1 MNDISRLTNFIGK
14 ANWLVLI
21 LLELVLLPLAD
32 PAFFWGAAAGGI
44 IVGVNFHLLHKTI
57 QGQLNPEGMKQSKR
71 SFLWKML
78 IRYYIR
84 FFISAVL
91 IFILIS
97 NHWVHPLA
105 LLAGSSVVVVSVFLG
120 TIVLVTQSLFKE
132 AV

>member
-1 MNDISRLTNFIGK
+1 MNDIARLTNFIGK
-14 ANWLVLI
+14 ANWIVLI
-21 LLELVLLPLAD
+21 LMGLGALLLAD
-32 PAFFWGAAAGGI
+32 PAIFWGVAAGGI
-44 IVGVNFHLLHKTI
+44 IVGVNFHLLHRTI
-57 QGQLNPEGMKQSKR
+57 QGQLRPDGMKQSRR

-78 IRYYIR
+78 VRYYIR